1 MTGLVDLQ
9 IATKVTDLP
18 DEKTFTLWLDQV
30 LLELGIQNKEMT
42 IRLVDEAEGQ
52 QLNYQYRSKNAP
64 TNVLSFPF
72 EMPDFSAFEQESDAS
87 DLNLIDIEF
96 GLLGDLVICAPI
108 ITLEAQQQN
117 KILTHHWAHMV
128 VHGTL
133 HLLGYDHINDTE
145 ADHMEGLE
153 RKILQQLDI
162 DDPYQDH

>member
-1 MTGLVDLQ
+1 
-9 IATKVTDLP
+9 
-18 DEKTFTLWLDQV
+18 
-30 LLELGIQNKEMT
+30 
-42 IRLVDEAEGQ
+42 
-52 QLNYQYRSKNAP
+52 
-64 TNVLSFPF
+64 
-72 EMPDFSAFEQESDAS
+72 MPDLGAFAQESDSS
-87 DLNLIDIEF
+87 DLNVSDTELS
-96 GLLGDLVICAPI
+96 LLGDLVICAPI

-145 ADHMEGLE
+145 AEHMEGLE